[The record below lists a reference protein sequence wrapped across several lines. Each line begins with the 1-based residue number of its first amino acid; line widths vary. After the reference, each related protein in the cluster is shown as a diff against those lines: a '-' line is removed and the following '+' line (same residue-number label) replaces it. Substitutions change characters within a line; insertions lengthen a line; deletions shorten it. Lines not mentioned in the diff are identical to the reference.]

1 MSGVSIELRSVAKA
15 LGGKSVLAGL
25 SLEVPAGE
33 WLALL
38 GPSGAGKTTI
48 LRLVAGL
55 ERPDVGQVLL
65 EGRDASGLAP
75 RDRGVGMV
83 FQDLA
88 LWPAL
93 SVEAHLR
100 EVSRGDPRALLERF
114 ALRGLE
120 SKRPHELSGGERQRL
135 ALARAVARSP
145 RILLLDEPFS
155 GLDPL
160 LRRSLAETLSDL
172 HRERGLTTVYV
183 SHYLEAPVTRASRVA
198 LLREGRI
205 EQSGTL
211 SELRAAPASEWVASF
226 LADEAEVDA

>member
-1 MSGVSIELRSVAKA
+1 MPGVSIGLRSVAKA
-15 LGGKSVLAGL
+15 LGGKTVLAGL
-25 SLEVPAGE
+25 SLEVPAGD

-38 GPSGAGKTTI
+38 GPSGAGKSTI

-55 ERPDVGQVLL
+55 ETPDSGQVLL
-65 EGRDASGLAP
+65 DGRDASGAAP

-88 LWPAL
+88 LWP
-93 SVEAHLR
+93 SMTVEAHLR
-100 EVSRGDPRALLERF
+100 ETARGDARPLLERF

-160 LRRSLAETLSDL
+160 LRRSLAETLAGL

-183 SHYLEAPVTRASRVA
+183 SHYLEAPVAHASRVA

-205 EQSGTL
+205 EQEGTL
-211 SELRAAPASEWVASF
+211 AELRGAPRNEWVASF
-226 LADEAEVDA
+226 LADEAEVRA